1 MNEGG
6 ADIKN
11 TKLAFM
17 DDNFEGV
24 VSAYNIIKD
33 DRVLFIPYS
42 KLLTF
47 EQVSS
52 TIMGQLMLK
61 KGLKEKLGPIYF
73 FCAYIL
79 LERRRPN
86 PEERDFG
93 PFLDVLPDST
103 GEFPIFF

>member
-52 TIMGQLMLK
+52 TIMG
-61 KGLKEKLGPIYF
+61 
-73 FCAYIL
+73 
-79 LERRRPN
+79 
-86 PEERDFG
+86 
-93 PFLDVLPDST
+93 
-103 GEFPIFF
+103 